1 MRPILLFTALLAF
14 NGANASDFYDHKA
27 LTEQGET
34 WAQFGIGSLI
44 TSAVVAGSYNRA
56 QFYFQSYK
64 PDTSIGF
71 YTNQTCSSINIDHI
85 VSLKDAHD
93 SGASSWS
100 TYKKRTFANDK
111 ANHVP
116 SCGRVNSSKGS
127 AGQRTFCAEAM
138 MARVWSIRLSG
149 SVSMCRSIYAVKL
162 KYELSFAN
170 SNSADLCKLWCSYLG
185 AGGVC
190 CVRVIVIVPAQIL

>member
-1 MRPILLFTALLAF
+1 MMKNLLLALLLVSPALLSTRS
-14 NGANASDFYDHKA
+14 ANASDFYDHKA

-64 PDTSIGF
+64 PGTSVGF
-71 YTNQTCSSINIDHI
+71 YTNQICSSINIDHV

-127 AGQRTFCAEAM
+127 TGPKDFLRRSNDGKGLEYKIVRFCEY
-138 MARVWSIRLSG
+138 VEKY
-149 SVSMCRSIYAVKL
+149 YAVKVRY
-162 KYELSFAN
+162 KLSFK
-170 SNSADLCKLWCSYLG
+170 SNSAETFASC
-185 AGGVC
+185 GV
-190 CVRVIVIVPAQIL
+190 ALD

>member
-1 MRPILLFTALLAF
+1 MKHLLLTLLLISPTVLTTPP
-14 NGANASDFYDHKA
+14 ANASDFYDHKA
-27 LTEQGET
+27 LAEQGET

-64 PDTSIGF
+64 PETSIGF
-71 YTNQTCSSINIDHI
+71 YTNQTCSTINIDHV

-127 AGQRTFCAEAM
+127 AGPKHFLRRSNDGKGLEYKIVRFCEY
-138 MARVWSIRLSG
+138 VEKY
-149 SVSMCRSIYAVKL
+149 YAVKL
-162 KYELSFAN
+162 KYELSFD
-170 SNSADLCKLWCSYLG
+170 SNSSQTFASCGIGL
-185 AGGVC
+185 
-190 CVRVIVIVPAQIL
+190 

>member
-1 MRPILLFTALLAF
+1 MIKKLLLSLLLISP
-14 NGANASDFYDHKA
+14 NVLTTPPANASDFYDPKA

-64 PDTSIGF
+64 PETSVGF
-71 YTNQTCSSINIDHI
+71 YTNQTCSSINIDHV

-127 AGQRTFCAEAM
+127 TGPKDFLRRSNDGKGLEYKIVRFCEYV
-138 MARVWSIRLSG
+138 RKY
-149 SVSMCRSIYAVKL
+149 YALKVK
-162 KYELSFAN
+162 YGLSFMRN
-170 SNSADLCKLWCSYLG
+170 HRGTFSNCGID
-185 AGGVC
+185 
-190 CVRVIVIVPAQIL
+190 IN

>member
-1 MRPILLFTALLAF
+1 MKYILILAALLSY
-14 NGANASDFYDHKA
+14 GTLASDFYDHKA
-27 LTEQGET
+27 LTEKGET

-71 YTNQTCSSINIDHI
+71 YTNQTCSSINIDHV
-85 VSLKDAHD
+85 VSLKDAND

-116 SCGRVNSSKGS
+116 SCGRVKSSKGS
-127 AGQRTFCAEAM
+127 VGPKDFLRRSNDGKGLEYKIVRFCEY
-138 MARVWSIRLSG
+138 VKKY
-149 SVSMCRSIYAVKL
+149 YAVKL
-162 KYELSFAN
+162 KYELSF
-170 SNSADLCKLWCSYLG
+170 G
-185 AGGVC
+185 AKSQATFQSCDVA
-190 CVRVIVIVPAQIL
+190 I

>member
-1 MRPILLFTALLAF
+1 MIKKLLLSLLISPAVLTAQS
-14 NGANASDFYDHKA
+14 ANASDFYDHKA

-71 YTNQTCSSINIDHI
+71 YSNQTCSSIHIDHI

-116 SCGRVNSSKGS
+116 SCGRVRSSKGS
-127 AGQRTFCAEAM
+127 AKPKGFLRRSNDGKGLEYKIVRFCEY
-138 MARVWSIRLSG
+138 VQKY
-149 SVSMCRSIYAVKL
+149 YAVKL
-162 KYELSFAN
+162 EYELSFE
-170 SNSADLCKLWCSYLG
+170 SNSSQTFADCGIAL
-185 AGGVC
+185 
-190 CVRVIVIVPAQIL
+190 